1 MKNQDGTAAAGHGTT
16 DKSRVFDKLLDG
28 RLLDEAA
35 GNTLTT
41 ELLNALAKLEDA
53 SIQQRL
59 LTDLVNN
66 YVTLERKIDSLLK
79 NTLPETVAEE
89 IKFRGTYPPRQFD
102 VTILFTDCAGFT
114 KLAEKI
120 SSESLIECLHELFS
134 GMDSRVE
141 KFGGTKIKTI
151 GDAYMAVFGAPLPL
165 SDHAE
170 KAILAALEILD
181 FLQEFNRQLPH
192 PFQIR
197 TGIHSGPVMG
207 GVVGRDRMQ
216 FDVFGDH
223 VNIASRFESSGEKGR
238 INISADTFRL
248 VADRFTFEPRGEI
261 SLKNKAPMN
270 AYFVLG
276 TKNSL
281 PRT

>member
-1 MKNQDGTAAAGHGTT
+1 MDGKSHAKAPTHTGIPAKTHLIDQMLAGQ
-16 DKSRVFDKLLDG
+16 
-28 RLLDEAA
+28 RLADEA
-35 GNTLTT
+35 GNTLAIDY
-41 ELLNALAKLEDA
+41 LNALAQLEDA

-59 LTDLVNN
+59 LTELVEN
-66 YVTLERKIDSLLK
+66 YVTLERKIDALLK
-79 NTLPETVAEE
+79 NTLPESVAEE
-89 IKFRGTYPPRQFD
+89 IKFKGSYEPREFQ

-120 SSESLIECLHELFS
+120 SAQKLIECLHNLFS

-141 KFGGTKIKTI
+141 RFGGTKIKTI
-151 GDAYMAVFGAPLPL
+151 GDAYMAVFGAPQPV
-165 SDHAE
+165 SDHAA
-170 KAILAALEILD
+170 KAVAAALEILE
-181 FLQEFNRQLPH
+181 FLEEFNRPLPH

-238 INISADTFRL
+238 INISEETFRL
-248 VADRFTFEPRGEI
+248 LGDRFVCEPRGEI
-261 SLKNKAPMN
+261 NLKNKAPMK
-270 AYFVLG
+270 AYFVLRETG
-276 TKNSL
+276 GKGN
-281 PRT
+281 